1 MSNLKSKT
9 ITIESGRDAGKMF
22 VITEMPIVKA
32 DDWAMRA
39 MFTIANGGIDIGDI
53 RPEMGMMG
61 MAQVAIKA
69 LSSIRAED
77 GIPLLNELL
86 DCVQIV
92 PSGGNARAIEFNS
105 DIRDVKTMFILR
117 KEALAIHID
126 FLTQGAGSDLK
137 N

>member
-1 MSNLKSKT
+1 MSTLNSKT
-9 ITIESGRDAGKMF
+9 ITIESGRDAGKTF

-32 DDWAMRA
+32 DNWAMRA
-39 MFTIANGGIDIGDI
+39 LFTIANGGIDIGDI
-53 RPEMGMMG
+53 RPEMGMIG
-61 MAQVAIKA
+61 MAQVAVKA

-77 GIPLLNELL
+77 GIPLLDELL

-105 DIRDVKTMFILR
+105 DIKDVKTMFLLR

-126 FLTQGAGSDLK
+126 FLTQGGGSGSK

>member
-9 ITIESGRDAGKMF
+9 ITIESGRDAGKVF
-22 VITEMPIVKA
+22 FITEMPIVKA

-39 MFTIANGGIDIGDI
+39 LFTIANGGIDIGDL
-53 RPEMGMMG
+53 RPSMGMMAI
-61 MAQVAIKA
+61 AQVAIKA
-69 LSSIRAED
+69 LSNIRADD

-105 DIRDVKTMFILR
+105 DIRDVKTMFLLR
-117 KEALAIHID
+117 AEALAIHID
-126 FLTQGAGSDLK
+126 FLTQGAGSDSK
-137 N
+137 S

>member
-39 MFTIANGGIDIGDI
+39 LFTIANGGIDIGDL
-53 RPEMGMMG
+53 RPSMGMMAI
-61 MAQVAIKA
+61 AQVAIKA
-69 LSSIRAED
+69 LSNIRAED

-105 DIRDVKTMFILR
+105 DIRDVKTMFLLR

-126 FLTQGAGSDLK
+126 FLTQGAGLDSK

>member
-9 ITIESGRDAGKMF
+9 ITIESGRDVGKMF

-39 MFTIANGGIDIGDI
+39 LFTIANGGIDIGDI

-69 LSSIRAED
+69 LSSIRAEE

-126 FLTQGAGSDLK
+126 FLTQGAGSDSK

>member
-39 MFTIANGGIDIGDI
+39 LFTIANGGIDIGDL
-53 RPEMGMMG
+53 RPSMGMMAI
-61 MAQVAIKA
+61 AQVAIKA
-69 LSSIRAED
+69 LSNIRAED

-105 DIRDVKTMFILR
+105 DIRDVKTMFLLR

-126 FLTQGAGSDLK
+126 FLTQGAGSDSK

>member
-39 MFTIANGGIDIGDI
+39 LFTIANGGVDIGDL
-53 RPEMGMMG
+53 RPSMGMMAI
-61 MAQVAIKA
+61 AQVAIKA
-69 LSSIRAED
+69 LSNIRAED

-105 DIRDVKTMFILR
+105 DIRDVKTMFLLR

-126 FLTQGAGSDLK
+126 FLTQGAGLDSK